1 MLIPIRKRTL
11 ETLVDEVGELQADI
25 KALESALKKKKAALA
40 IELAELGQTQ
50 AEGRRYTV
58 KVVERRTSK
67 VRWDAIAEVCGIEPE
82 VIDAYTLESLTTY
95 PLIRRRGDVK

>member
-1 MLIPIRKRTL
+1 MLMPIRKRTL
-11 ETLVDEVGELQADI
+11 ENLVDEIGELQTDI
-25 KALESALKKKKAALA
+25 TALETALKKKKAALGM
-40 IELAELGQTQ
+40 ELVELGQTQ

-58 KVVERRTSK
+58 KVVERKTKR
-67 VRWDAIAEVCGIEPE
+67 VQWDAIAEVCGIEPA